1 MTGALG
7 EDALADGALGDRGA
21 GTLLVVDVEVAGS
34 ARTCVRIEAG
44 RITAVGPWSVLG
56 RSASGAAVLDG
67 GGGAMVAGLRD
78 HHLHLLSLAAR
89 RASVAC
95 GPPAVRTVD
104 ALGSA
109 LRRATARVGPGEWV
123 RGVDYD
129 DTVTGPLDAPALD
142 ALLGDRADRLVRVQ
156 HRSGHAWILNGSAVR
171 AVGLTELAD
180 PGVERRG
187 DGTVTGVVYELDRW
201 LGERVAPGDRPDLS
215 DVGAMLARC
224 GVVGLTDATATNGP
238 AELAILDA
246 AVRGG
251 ALPQRVRL
259 LGGDDLR
266 APPTGTVDVGQR
278 KVVLAE
284 RDLPEL
290 DWLVE
295 TVRAAGARG
304 VAIHCVS
311 REALVLAVSALL
323 EAGTEG
329 GVERGSAGRRHRIEH
344 ASVAPPDVVHLVRSA
359 GPVVVTQPSFVARHG
374 DRYLREVAPG
384 DLPWLYRVGGWV
396 AAGVPLA
403 GGSDAPFGPA
413 DPWMGI
419 RAAVE
424 RRTEEGQLLGTA
436 ERVTPEQA
444 LALYQSR
451 LADPGGPP
459 QRVEPGAPADV
470 CVLSLPWADA
480 RRELSSEMVSATVIG
495 GSVVWERR
503 H

>member
-1 MTGALG
+1 VA
-7 EDALADGALGDRGA
+7 
-21 GTLLVVDVEVAGS
+21 DVEVAGR
-34 ARTCVRIEAG
+34 AGMCVRMEAG
-44 RITAVGPWSVLG
+44 RITAVGPWRALG
-56 RSASGAAVLDG
+56 ATVPGAAVLDG

-89 RASVAC
+89 RASVPC
-95 GPPAVRTVD
+95 GPPAVRSVD
-104 ALGSA
+104 ALGVA
-109 LRRATARVGPGEWV
+109 LRRAAALVDAGEWV

-129 DTVTGPLDAPALD
+129 DSATGPLDASALD

-156 HRSGHAWILNGSAVR
+156 HRSGHAWILNGAAAR
-171 AVGLTELAD
+171 AVGLAELAD

-187 DGTVTGVVYELDRW
+187 DGAVTGVVYELDSW
-201 LGERVAPGDRPDLS
+201 LGARVAPGDRPDLS

-224 GVVGLTDATATNGP
+224 GLVGLTDATATNGP
-238 AELAILDA
+238 SELAVIEA
-246 AVRGG
+246 AVLGG

-259 LGGDDLR
+259 LGGDDLA
-266 APPTGTVDVGQR
+266 APPGGAVDVGQR

-290 DWLVE
+290 DGLVA

-311 REALVLAVSALL
+311 REALVLAATALL
-323 EAGTEG
+323 EARTEAG
-329 GVERGSAGRRHRIEH
+329 AERSVEHRSAGRRHRIEH
-344 ASVAPPDVVHLVRSA
+344 ASVAPPEVVHLVRSA
-359 GPVVVTQPSFVARHG
+359 APAVVTQPAFVARHG
-374 DRYLREVAPG
+374 DRYLREVAPE
-384 DLPWLYRVGGWV
+384 DLPWLYRVSAW
-396 AAGVPLA
+396 AQAGVPLA
-403 GGSDAPFGPA
+403 AGSDAPFGPA
-413 DPWMGI
+413 DPWVGI

-424 RRTEEGQLLGTA
+424 RRTDEGRPLGAA

-444 LALYQSR
+444 LALYQSP

-459 QRVEPGAPADV
+459 RRVEPGAPADV

-480 RRELSSEMVSATVIG
+480 RRELSSEMVAATVVG
-495 GSVVWERR
+495 GSVVWERS